1 MASSGAGGG
10 RRSYAVIFCALPLSS
25 PLSPSLPLQIVGS
38 LGAGG
43 GAGSGVLAGR
53 WLCMGAGVPGSLG
66 WVGLALPA
74 GLASSPPLL
83 GAGLALCPL
92 AAGSPLVPAGLCW
105 ALTAWGA
112 AGFWLWLRLGFP
124 GSRLSALVQ
133 GWRVSRPCRWWW
145 LGWVMGRRWA
155 WWLAYPVRQI
165 AQIKPCRFGY
175 YSREKAIN
183 FERFFL

>member
-1 MASSGAGGG
+1 MERLGGG
-10 RRSYAVIFCALPLSS
+10 LIGCRWWAALLCCDFLCAPSLFSPL
-25 PLSPSLPLQIVGS
+25 PLSPSPDRRLPGCKRWGWLWC
-38 LGAGG
+38 
-43 GAGSGVLAGR
+43 LAGR

-83 GAGLALCPL
+83 GAGFAFRPL

-105 ALTAWGA
+105 ALTAWG
-112 AGFWLWLRLGFP
+112 LLGLAP
-124 GSRLSALVQ
+124 GVPWASLAPGSALVQ

-175 YSREKAIN
+175 YSREK
-183 FERFFL
+183 R